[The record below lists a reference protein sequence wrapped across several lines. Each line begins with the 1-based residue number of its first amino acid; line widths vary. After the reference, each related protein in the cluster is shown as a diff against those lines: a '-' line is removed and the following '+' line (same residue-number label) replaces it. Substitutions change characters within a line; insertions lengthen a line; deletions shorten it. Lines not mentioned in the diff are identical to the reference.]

1 MRSIFRLTRRSLGSG
16 RVMIGLR
23 AMPPGL
29 FYEGAPGLIIAWTG
43 AVKHVLILFH
53 LLLSASLFMIP
64 ASPIAVIDGVPIF
77 LPQALAAALALLAAL
92 AFLTLIALW
101 RAGAARRRE
110 REAAEERQEAIEERF
125 AELAKS
131 SAELNGRV
139 AGMAEWLGSRQA
151 DLARVVAD
159 RLDSVG
165 ARLGAGL
172 ESQAQT
178 TGESLGRLNERLAVI
193 DAAQSRLT
201 EMTRE
206 VVSLKDILA
215 NKQARGAFGQGRMEA
230 IVRDGLPAGAYDFQ
244 FTLSNRARP
253 DCVIRL
259 PGDARLL
266 SVDAK
271 FPLEGFS
278 ALRAAR
284 DEEARK
290 AAQAR
295 VRADVMKHVKD
306 IAERY
311 LLPGE
316 TQDIALMFVPSEA
329 IYSDLVEH
337 FDDVVQKA
345 HRARVVIVSP
355 TLMMMAINVAQAI
368 LRDARMR
375 DEAHEIQ
382 AEVGKLLNDVRL
394 IVERAAK
401 LETHFRQAQEDLSG
415 IGAASARIARRAER
429 IESMDFSSEGQTGDL
444 LRLAR
449 GAE

>member
-1 MRSIFRLTRRSLGSG
+1 
-16 RVMIGLR
+16 
-23 AMPPGL
+23 MPS
-29 FYEGAPGLIIAWTG
+29 APL
-43 AVKHVLILFH
+43 
-53 LLLSASLFMIP
+53 
-64 ASPIAVIDGVPIF
+64 AVIDGVPIS
-77 LPQALAAALALLAAL
+77 LTEALGAGLGLLAAL
-92 AFLTLIALW
+92 AALSLIALW
-101 RAGAARRRE
+101 RAGAARARE
-110 REAAEERQEAIEERF
+110 REIADERQEAIEARF
-125 AELAKS
+125 AALAQS
-131 SAELNGRV
+131 SAELSGRIG
-139 AGMAEWLGSRQA
+139 GMSEWLGSRQA

-172 ESQAQT
+172 DAQAQT
-178 TGESLGRLNERLAVI
+178 TGENLGKLNERLAVI
-193 DAAQSRLT
+193 DAAQSRLS

-215 NKQARGAFGQGRMEA
+215 NKQSRGAFGQGRMEA

-244 FTLSNRARP
+244 FTLSNRTRP

-259 PGDARLL
+259 PGDTRLL
-266 SVDAK
+266 AVDAK
-271 FPLEGFS
+271 FPLEGFT

-284 DEEARK
+284 DDEARK

-295 VRADVMKHVKD
+295 VRADVGKHVKD

-311 LLPGE
+311 LVPGE
-316 TQDIALMFVPSEA
+316 TQDMALMFVPSEA

-337 FDDVVQKA
+337 FDDLAQKA

-355 TLMMMAINVAQAI
+355 TLLMMAISVAQSI

-382 AEVGKLLNDVRL
+382 AEVGKLMNDVRL
-394 IVERAAK
+394 LVERAGK
-401 LETHFRQAQEDLSG
+401 LETHFRQAQEDVHGL
-415 IGAASARIARRAER
+415 GAASARVARRSER
-429 IESMDFSSEGQTGDL
+429 IEAMDFSREADAPAADI

>member
-1 MRSIFRLTRRSLGSG
+1 MSLT
-16 RVMIGLR
+16 
-23 AMPPGL
+23 
-29 FYEGAPGLIIAWTG
+29 
-43 AVKHVLILFH
+43 
-53 LLLSASLFMIP
+53 
-64 ASPIAVIDGVPIF
+64 SPIAVIDGVPII
-77 LPQALAAALALLAAL
+77 LPHTLGGGLTLLAALALLGM
-92 AFLTLIALW
+92 IALW

-110 REAAEERQEAIEERF
+110 RLAAEERQADIEERF
-125 AELAKS
+125 EALAKS

-139 AGMAEWLGSRQA
+139 VSMTELLGSRQA

-193 DAAQSRLT
+193 DAAQARLT

-206 VVSLKDILA
+206 VMSLKDILA

-266 SVDAK
+266 AVDAK
-271 FPLEGFS
+271 FPLEAFS

-284 DEEARK
+284 ADEARR

-295 VRADVMKHVKD
+295 VRADVGKHVKD

-337 FDDVVQKA
+337 FDELVQKA

-375 DEAHEIQ
+375 DEAHAIQ

-394 IVERAAK
+394 LVERSAK
-401 LETHFRQAQEDLSG
+401 LETHFAQAQDDMHG
-415 IGAASARIARRAER
+415 IGAASLRIARRAER
-429 IESMDFSSEGQTGDL
+429 IEAMDFAEGAAERPPNL
-444 LRLAR
+444 LSLVRRAK
-449 GAE
+449 

>member
-1 MRSIFRLTRRSLGSG
+1 MTSL
-16 RVMIGLR
+16 
-23 AMPPGL
+23 
-29 FYEGAPGLIIAWTG
+29 
-43 AVKHVLILFH
+43 
-53 LLLSASLFMIP
+53 
-64 ASPIAVIDGVPIF
+64 PIAVIDGVPVF
-77 LPQALAAALALLAAL
+77 LPEALGAVLAGLASLLLA
-92 AFLTLIALW
+92 
-101 RAGAARRRE
+101 
-110 REAAEERQEAIEERF
+110 Q
-125 AELAKS
+125 S
-131 SAELNGRV
+131 SAELGGRLS
-139 AGMAEWLGSRQA
+139 GMAEWLGSRQT

-172 ESQAQT
+172 ENQAQT
-178 TGESLGRLNERLAVI
+178 TGESLGKLNERLAVI
-193 DAAQSRLT
+193 DAAQARLT

-230 IVRDGLPAGAYDFQ
+230 IVRDDRSAGALRLPVHAFEPRRAGSRHPPAG
-244 FTLSNRARP
+244 RP
-253 DCVIRL
+253 GL
-259 PGDARLL
+259 FA
-266 SVDAK
+266 VDAK
-271 FPLEGFS
+271 FPLEGFT

-284 DEEARK
+284 DDEARK
-290 AAQAR
+290 AASSR
-295 VRADVMKHVKD
+295 VRADVGRHVKD

-316 TQDIALMFVPSEA
+316 TQDVALMFVPSEA

-375 DEAHEIQ
+375 DEAQAIQ
-382 AEVGKLLNDVRL
+382 AEVGRISGDVRML
-394 IVERAAK
+394 DRAGGEARDPFPPGAGGPCGHRRGERENRA
-401 LETHFRQAQEDLSG
+401 
-415 IGAASARIARRAER
+415 ARRAD
-429 IESMDFSSEGQTGDL
+429 ESMDFSSEGETGDL

-449 GAE
+449 GQSRGYGCPHPSPLPHRAFGRTPVSRRAMRERGRVPFSRLREKVARSAG

>member
-1 MRSIFRLTRRSLGSG
+1 MT
-16 RVMIGLR
+16 
-23 AMPPGL
+23 
-29 FYEGAPGLIIAWTG
+29 
-43 AVKHVLILFH
+43 
-53 LLLSASLFMIP
+53 IP
-64 ASPIAVIDGVPIF
+64 AAPLAVIDGVPIS
-77 LPQALAAALALLAAL
+77 LTEALGAGLALLAAL
-92 AFLTLIALW
+92 AALSLIALW

-110 REAAEERQEAIEERF
+110 REIADERQEAIEARF
-125 AELAKS
+125 AALAQS
-131 SAELNGRV
+131 SAELSGRIG
-139 AGMAEWLGSRQA
+139 GMSEWLGSRQA

-172 ESQAQT
+172 DAQAQT
-178 TGESLGRLNERLAVI
+178 TGESLGKLNERLAVI
-193 DAAQSRLT
+193 DAAQSRLS

-215 NKQARGAFGQGRMEA
+215 NKQSRGAFGQGRMEA

-244 FTLSNRARP
+244 FTLSNRTRP

-266 SVDAK
+266 AVDAK
-271 FPLEGFS
+271 FPLEGFT

-284 DEEARK
+284 DDEARK
-290 AAQAR
+290 SAQAR
-295 VRADVMKHVKD
+295 VRADVGKHVKD

-311 LLPGE
+311 LVPGE
-316 TQDIALMFVPSEA
+316 TQDMALMFVPSEA

-337 FDDVVQKA
+337 FDDLAQKA

-355 TLMMMAINVAQAI
+355 TLMMMAISVAQAI

-382 AEVGKLLNDVRL
+382 AEVGKLMNDVRL
-394 IVERAAK
+394 LVERAGK
-401 LETHFRQAQEDLSG
+401 LETHFRLAQEDVHGL
-415 IGAASARIARRAER
+415 GAASARLARRGER
-429 IESMDFSSEGQTGDL
+429 IEAMDFSREADAPAAEV

>member
-1 MRSIFRLTRRSLGSG
+1 LTSQ
-16 RVMIGLR
+16 
-23 AMPPGL
+23 
-29 FYEGAPGLIIAWTG
+29 
-43 AVKHVLILFH
+43 
-53 LLLSASLFMIP
+53 
-64 ASPIAVIDGVPIF
+64 ASPITVIDGVAIF
-77 LPQALAAALALLAAL
+77 PADAAGVALALLAS
-92 AFLTLIALW
+92 LTLLTLFALW

-110 REAAEERQEAIEERF
+110 REAAEERQHAIEERF
-125 AELAKS
+125 AALAQS
-131 SAELNGRV
+131 SAELGGRV
-139 AGMAEWLGSRQA
+139 GAMAEQLGSRQT

-230 IVRDGLPAGAYDFQ
+230 IVRDGLPAGAYEFQ

-259 PGDARLL
+259 PGDPRLL
-266 SVDAK
+266 AVDAK

-278 ALRAAR
+278 AYRVAR
-284 DEEARK
+284 DDEARK
-290 AAQAR
+290 AAHTR
-295 VRADVMKHVKD
+295 VCADVGKHVKD

-337 FDDVVQKA
+337 FDELVQKA

-355 TLMMMAINVAQAI
+355 TLMMMAINVSQAI

-394 IVERAAK
+394 VVERAGK
-401 LETHFRQAQEDLSG
+401 LEAHFRQAQEDLAG
-415 IGAASARIARRAER
+415 VGGASVRLARRAER
-429 IESMDFSSEGQTGDL
+429 IESMDFVNGDHARTADL
-444 LRLAR
+444 ISLAR
-449 GAE
+449 QAE

>member
-1 MRSIFRLTRRSLGSG
+1 MT
-16 RVMIGLR
+16 
-23 AMPPGL
+23 PP
-29 FYEGAPGLIIAWTG
+29 
-43 AVKHVLILFH
+43 V
-53 LLLSASLFMIP
+53 
-64 ASPIAVIDGVPIF
+64 PIAVIDGVPIS
-77 LPQALAAALALLAAL
+77 LSQALGAALTLMAAL
-92 AFLTLIALW
+92 TALTLIALW
-101 RAGAARRRE
+101 RAGAARRGE
-110 REAAEERQEAIEERF
+110 REAAEARQEAIEARF
-125 AELAKS
+125 AALAKA

-139 AGMAEWLGSRQA
+139 AGLGEWLGSRQA

-266 SVDAK
+266 AVDAK
-271 FPLEGFS
+271 FPLEAFS

-290 AAQAR
+290 TAQAR
-295 VRADVMKHVKD
+295 VRADVGKHVKD

-316 TQDIALMFVPSEA
+316 TQDVALMFVPSEA

-337 FDDVVQKA
+337 FDELVQKA

-355 TLMMMAINVAQAI
+355 TLMMMAISVAQAI

-401 LETHFRQAQEDLSG
+401 LESHFAQAQDDLNG
-415 IGAASARIARRAER
+415 IGAASLRIVRRGERIAAMDFAEAPTAPAPDLLSLARRAE
-429 IESMDFSSEGQTGDL
+429 
-444 LRLAR
+444 
-449 GAE
+449 